1 MNENLLRVLV
11 TDSYLDNSKGMSKFE
26 LVYTQQTNNRVEN
39 NKDINCEVNFVVN
52 ALKKYGI
59 DAKVAGSFRRNN
71 LYLDELTFI
80 VVADSRRNVVKQCSE
95 ALDFE
100 NINRDRAS
108 RVVKINNYYLFEMF
122 IFVNEKDYIPA
133 LIKYTG
139 SYDFYKLYKA
149 KIEEKGLFK
158 INGESEQDIFNQL
171 GIPYLQPELRECVD
185 DLSIPYASFI
195 INKDEKISGNLIP
208 FKKISEIEKYRGC
221 DFLGIYIT
229 NNDLIKYGKGIIT
242 LVNSINI
249 EGMNIYIGIELNSPS
264 EYDENLHS
272 QFNFVLTNYDVSSQK
287 DGFALYSIDKFVII
301 KSFGTKLSH
310 PKRTMLNKTNWIPLF
325 QRVCEEK
332 IVIGIRCDN
341 PIENLHPFLLNRF
354 KKAGGN
360 FILYNPNDFDFGL
373 GINLLR
379 KALVSRKSL
388 IHNHFRLRK
397 SMEERNGR
405 N

>member
-1 MNENLLRVLV
+1 MLRVLV

-26 LVYTQQTNNRVEN
+26 FVYTQQTNNRVEN
-39 NKDINCEVNFVVN
+39 NEDISCEVNFVVN
-52 ALKKYGI
+52 SLKKYGI

-80 VVADSRRNVVKQCSE
+80 VVADSRRNVIKQCSE

-100 NINRDRAS
+100 NINKDRAS

-139 SYDFYKLYKA
+139 SSEFYKLYKE

-158 INGESEQDIFNQL
+158 IRGESEQDIFNQL

-185 DLSIPYASFI
+185 DLSIPYTSFI
-195 INKDEKISGNLIP
+195 LDKNESISGNLIP
-208 FKKISEIEKYRGC
+208 FSKISEIEKYRGC
-221 DFLGIYIT
+221 DFLGIYVT

-242 LVNSINI
+242 LVNSISI

-264 EYDENLHS
+264 EYDSNLHS
-272 QFNFVLTNYDVSSQK
+272 PFDFVLTSYDVSSQK
-287 DGFALYSIDKFVII
+287 EGMDLYKIDKFVII
-301 KSFGTKLSH
+301 KSFGTKLPH
-310 PKRTMLNKTNWIPLF
+310 PKRTMLNKTNWIPLLN
-325 QRVCEEK
+325 RLSSDK
-332 IVIGIRCDN
+332 IVIGVRCDDT
-341 PIENLHPFLLNRF
+341 IENLHPFLLNMF
-354 KKAGGN
+354 KKAGGS
-360 FILYNPNDFDFGL
+360 FILYNPMDFEFGL
-373 GINLLR
+373 GIHLLR